1 MDPDQNALGKGG
13 GKINMFGAPVPR
25 REPTPT
31 KPAGIEGI
39 ILEITSLLGV
49 SALLI
54 VDENGEVEHQWY
66 RTLLDRSKIEVTGI
80 DIKQLVDL
88 AMNFISRIGGGGAD
102 NMILRSENSTVLIQG
117 AYKRTI
123 FIYADKRANLALL
136 MIRAKRV
143 AQLIST
149 PSSA

>member
-1 MDPDQNALGKGG
+1 
-13 GKINMFGAPVPR
+13 MFGTPMPR
-25 REPTPT
+25 REPLAA

-39 ILEITSLLGV
+39 ISEITSLLGV

-66 RTLLDRSKIEVTGI
+66 RTLLDRSRIEVTGP
-80 DIKQLVDL
+80 DIKQLVDTTV
-88 AMNFISRIGGGGAD
+88 NFISRIGGGAPD
-102 NMILRSENSTVLIQG
+102 NMILRSENSTILIQG

-123 FIYADKRANLALL
+123 FTYSDKRANLALL

-143 AQLIST
+143 AQMIST
-149 PSSA
+149 PSSP

>member
-1 MDPDQNALGKGG
+1 M
-13 GKINMFGAPVPR
+13 PR
-25 REPTPT
+25 REPLAA

-39 ILEITSLLGV
+39 ISEITSLLGV

-66 RTLLDRSKIEVTGI
+66 RTLLDRSRIEVTGP
-80 DIKQLVDL
+80 DIKQLVDTTV
-88 AMNFISRIGGGGAD
+88 NFISRIGGGAPD
-102 NMILRSENSTVLIQG
+102 NMILRSENSTILIQG

-123 FIYADKRANLALL
+123 FTYSDKRANLALL

-143 AQLIST
+143 AQMIST
-149 PSSA
+149 PSSP